1 MFVPLEPAFI
11 VAVRKDPTLFDDA
24 FAKRIVLVCPST
36 LLATMRTVR
45 NIWRQEDQ
53 KRNVLEI
60 ANQSGALYDKFVG
73 FVEDLKDIGMR
84 LKQTQDSY
92 DAAHNKL
99 TSGKGNLVSR
109 AEKVRQLGAKAS
121 KRLPLNLVGPAREGD
136 EPEAIESSEL
146 AGGAPETMELFEE
159 SLFQDLLPAEESE
172 TAPLNAKGAAGDQ

>member
-1 MFVPLEPAFI
+1 MLGVLLDPGVNHDHCDLEDI
-11 VAVRKDPTLFDDA
+11 
-24 FAKRIVLVCPST
+24 LVS
-36 LLATMRTVR
+36 L
-45 NIWRQEDQ
+45 
-53 KRNVLEI
+53 
-60 ANQSGALYDKFVG
+60 

-121 KRLPLNLVGPAREGD
+121 KRLPLNLVGSAREGD
-136 EPEAIESSEL
+136 EPEAIESNEL
-146 AGGAPETMELFEE
+146 NELNAAPETMELFEE

-172 TAPLNAKGAAGDQ
+172 TAPLTAKGAAGDQ